1 VSRSLYVAASEA
13 ESGKS
18 AVALG
23 LFDLM
28 SRRVGRAA
36 PFRPVVRGGDEPD
49 PVVTLLRTRYHVDA
63 PYESCVGVTYDD
75 VHADPDRAMGEIVSR
90 YRALE
95 RDCDAIL
102 VVGTDFTD
110 VGAPTELSFNAR
122 LAANLGSPVL
132 AVVTGSA
139 RSADDVLSAVE
150 LTAWSLSAEHAH
162 VVGVV
167 INRAEPDQAEAL
179 RERLRAAHQD
189 RLVAVVPD
197 EPLLTAPTVGQ
208 VMEACEARMV
218 FGDPDL
224 LSREALGFVVAAM
237 TLPRVLDYLE
247 DGAVVITPGDREEVL
262 VGVLMAHRAETFP
275 ALAGVVL
282 TGGIDLDESV
292 RRLVDGLG
300 SPLPVAATP
309 ENTFVTAQ
317 RASAVRGAITGGSD
331 RKVETA
337 LALFERHV
345 DGAALLDHVDLLRT
359 DVITPLMFS
368 YDLVERAR
376 AGRRRI
382 VLPESDDE
390 RVLRAADVVLRRGV
404 ADVVLLG
411 RETDV
416 RARAADLGLDLSKAE
431 VVDPYDP
438 EVRDRLAAA
447 YAELRAHKGV
457 NRDMAA
463 DAVVDVSYCGT
474 MMVQLGM
481 ADGMVSGAAH
491 TTAHTVRP
499 AFEIIRTAD
508 DVSVVSSVF
517 FMCLADRVLVYG
529 DCAIVPDPTAEQLAD
544 IAASSATTAERFGIA
559 PRVAMLSYSTGES
572 GSGAEV
578 DKVRRATALVRERR
592 PDLDVEGPIQYDAA
606 VDASVART
614 KLPESEVAGRATV
627 FVFPDLNTG
636 NNTYK
641 AVQRSAGAVAVGPVL
656 QGLRKPVN
664 DLSRGATVQDIV
676 DTIAITAIQAQGIS
690 SQGIPARGIPTGGSG
705 S

>member
-1 VSRSLYVAASEA
+1 MSRSLYVAASEA

-36 PFRPVVRGGDEPD
+36 PFRPVVRGGEEPD
-49 PVVTLLRTRYHVDA
+49 PVVSMLRSRYPVDA
-63 PYESCVGVTYDD
+63 PYEDCVGVTYDD

-95 RDCDAIL
+95 RECDAIL

-110 VGAPTELSFNAR
+110 VGAATELSFNAR

-132 AVVTGSA
+132 AVVTGHG
-139 RSADDVLSAVE
+139 RTPDDVVSAVE
-150 LTAWSLSAEHAH
+150 LTTWSLSAEHAH
-162 VVGVV
+162 VVGIVV
-167 INRAEPDQAEAL
+167 NRAQPDDADAL
-179 RERLRAAHQD
+179 RD
-189 RLVAVVPD
+189 RLDGKLNDRRVFVLPG
-197 EPLLTAPTVGQ
+197 EPLLTAPTVQQ
-208 VMEACEARMV
+208 VVDACEAELV

-224 LSREALGFVVAAM
+224 LQREAQGFVVAAM
-237 TLPRVLDYLE
+237 TLPRVLDYLT
-247 DGAVVITPGDREEVL
+247 DGAVVITPGDRVEVL

-275 ALAGVVL
+275 ALAGVLL

-300 SPLPVAATP
+300 SSLPVAATR

-317 RASAVRGAITGGSD
+317 RASAVRGAVTGGSE
-331 RKVETA
+331 RKLDTA
-337 LALFERHV
+337 LTLVEKYV
-345 DGAALLDHVDLLRT
+345 DGAALLDQVDVLRT
-359 DVITPLMFS
+359 GVVTPLMFS

-376 AGRRRI
+376 ADRKRI
-382 VLPESDDE
+382 VLPESGDE
-390 RVLRAADVVLRRGV
+390 RVLRAADTVLRRGV
-404 ADVVLLG
+404 ADLVLLG
-411 RETDV
+411 DQTDV
-416 RARAADLGLDLSKAE
+416 QRRATELGLDLSAAE
-431 VVDPYDP
+431 VVDPGDP
-438 EVRDRLAAA
+438 EVRDRLARV

-457 NRDMAA
+457 NYDAAA
-463 DAVVDVSYCGT
+463 DVVTDVSYCGT
-474 MMVQLGM
+474 LMVHLGL
-481 ADGMVSGAAH
+481 ADGMVSGAVH

-499 AFEIIRTAD
+499 AFEIIRTTD
-508 DVSVVSSVF
+508 EVSVVSSVF
-517 FMCLADRVLVYG
+517 FMCLDDRVLVYG

-544 IAASSATTAERFGIA
+544 IAVSSAATAERFGIE

-572 GSGAEV
+572 GTGTDVE
-578 DKVRRATALVRERR
+578 KVRAATALVRERR
-592 PDLDVEGPIQYDAA
+592 PDLEVEGPIQYDAA

-614 KLPESEVAGRATV
+614 KLPDSEVAGRATV

-641 AVQRSAGAVAVGPVL
+641 AVQRSAGAVAVGPVR
-656 QGLRKPVN
+656 QRLRKPVN

-676 DTIAITAIQAQGIS
+676 DTIAITAIQAQGTP
-690 SQGIPARGIPTGGSG
+690 SQGESE
-705 S
+705 